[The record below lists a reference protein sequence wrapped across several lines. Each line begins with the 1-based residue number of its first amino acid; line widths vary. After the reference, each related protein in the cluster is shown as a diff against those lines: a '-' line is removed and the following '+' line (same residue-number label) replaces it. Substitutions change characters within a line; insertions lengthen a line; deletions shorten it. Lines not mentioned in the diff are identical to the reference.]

1 MQKVNEVLV
10 TTDYDKFKFM
20 EGNRNIN
27 LGHLAR
33 VKKSLLKKQL
43 EIPVIINE
51 NWEIFEGQHR
61 VQACKEEG
69 LPVYF
74 MIVKGLTLEDAI
86 AVNTVSKK
94 WNAEDYFQHY
104 LALGKEQYILLRNF
118 MEITGLS
125 LYNARTFLD
134 FNCAKGR
141 SQNEMFVNGDFHIY
155 DFNRSLTLFEQHMD
169 YVDCP
174 AFTKASFKLA
184 LVKVLT
190 NPAYNHSRMKNKLE
204 QLAYRVTN
212 RSSTTDYLQILS
224 EVYNYQTSKDNKVY
238 FYLD

>member
-104 LALGKEQYILLRNF
+104 LALTHRE
-118 MEITGLS
+118 
-125 LYNARTFLD
+125 D
-134 FNCAKGR
+134 
-141 SQNEMFVNGDFHIY
+141 
-155 DFNRSLTLFEQHMD
+155 
-169 YVDCP
+169 
-174 AFTKASFKLA
+174 
-184 LVKVLT
+184 
-190 NPAYNHSRMKNKLE
+190 
-204 QLAYRVTN
+204 
-212 RSSTTDYLQILS
+212 
-224 EVYNYQTSKDNKVY
+224 
-238 FYLD
+238 